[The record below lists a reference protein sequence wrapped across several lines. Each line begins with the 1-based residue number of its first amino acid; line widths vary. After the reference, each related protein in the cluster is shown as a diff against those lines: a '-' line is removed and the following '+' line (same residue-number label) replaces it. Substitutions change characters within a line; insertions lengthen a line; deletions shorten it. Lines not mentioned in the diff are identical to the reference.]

1 MQQKYGGGG
10 RIRTCEAEAADLQSA
25 GFDRSPTPPYWT
37 LILLLQMED
46 VNQNP
51 LNKKI
56 INSYLNLKDFRKVKI
71 LIFEEIDS
79 TNKYLSDLEID
90 ANTLFI
96 CSAEK
101 QTRGKGRGNKK
112 WESPTGQN
120 IYLSFSFLLE
130 KNSNLNG
137 FSLMVGLAIR
147 DTLEE
152 LYDIDSKIKWPNDIF
167 FKDKKLCGI
176 LIETKYENNLVK
188 IIIGIGINVFMQT
201 NEHIDQDW
209 VSLKLI
215 DGEKKYDRNLIIGK
229 LTSKVLDYF
238 RAYKIYGFAHFQK
251 KFNQHNYLKNKTVT
265 SENFKEKNCMVIEV
279 DSEGRLKVQIDKE
292 TKLISSGE
300 LSFKIK
306 E

>member
-56 INSYLNLKDFRKVKI
+56 INSYLNLEDFQKVKI
-71 LIFEEIDS
+71 LIFKEIDS
-79 TNKYLSDLEID
+79 TNRYLSDLESD
-90 ANTLFI
+90 ANTFYI

-120 IYLSFSFLLE
+120 IYLSLSFQFE
-130 KNSNLNG
+130 KSSNLNG

-147 DTLEE
+147 DTLAE

-167 FKDKKLCGI
+167 FKNKKLCGI

-215 DGEKKYDRNLIIGK
+215 DGEKKFDRNLIIGK

-251 KFNQHNYLKNKTVT
+251 KFNLHNYLKNKTVT
-265 SENFKEKNCMVIEV
+265 SENFKEKNCKVIEV
-279 DSEGRLKVQIDKE
+279 DAEGRLKVKIDKE

>member
-79 TNKYLSDLEID
+79 TNRYLSDLEID
-90 ANTLFI
+90 ANTLSI

-120 IYLSFSFLLE
+120 IYLSLSFQFE
-130 KNSNLNG
+130 KSSNLNG

-147 DTLEE
+147 DTLAE
-152 LYDIDSKIKWPNDIF
+152 LYDIDLKIKWPNDIF
-167 FKDKKLCGI
+167 FKNKKLCGI

-209 VSLKLI
+209 ISLKLI
-215 DGEKKYDRNLIIGK
+215 DGEKKFDRNLIIGK

-251 KFNQHNYLKNKTVT
+251 KFNLHNYLKNKTVT
-265 SENFKEKNCMVIEV
+265 SENFKEKNCKVIEV
-279 DSEGRLKVQIDKE
+279 DAEGRLKVQIDKE

>member
-51 LNKKI
+51 LNRKI
-56 INSYLNLKDFRKVKI
+56 INSYLNLEEFQKVKI
-71 LIFEEIDS
+71 LIFKEIDS
-79 TNKYLSDLEID
+79 TNRYLSDLESD
-90 ANTLFI
+90 ANTLYI

-112 WESPTGQN
+112 WESPKGQN
-120 IYLSFSFLLE
+120 IYLSLSFQFG

-152 LYDIDSKIKWPNDIF
+152 LYDIDSNIKWPNDIF
-167 FKDKKLCGI
+167 FKNKKLCGI

-215 DGEKKYDRNLIIGK
+215 DGEKKFERNLIIGK
-229 LTSKVLDYF
+229 LTSKILDYF
-238 RAYKIYGFAHFQK
+238 GTYKIYGFAHFQK
-251 KFNQHNYLKNKTVT
+251 KFNLHNYLKNKSVT
-265 SENFKEKNCMVIEV
+265 SENFKEKNCKVIEV
-279 DSEGRLKVQIDKE
+279 DAEGRLKVQIDKE

>member
-79 TNKYLSDLEID
+79 TNRYLSDLEI
-90 ANTLFI
+90 AQNTLYV
-96 CSAEK
+96 CAAEK
-101 QTRGKGRGNKK
+101 QIKGKGRGKKK
-112 WESPTGQN
+112 WESPSGQN
-120 IYLSFSFLLE
+120 IYLSLAFQLKE
-130 KNSNLNG
+130 NSNLNG
-137 FSLMVGLAIR
+137 YSLMVGLAVR
-147 DTLEE
+147 DSLSE
-152 LYDIDSKIKWPNDIF
+152 LYGIDSKIKWPNDIF
-167 FKDKKLCGI
+167 FENKKFCGI
-176 LIETKYENNLVK
+176 LIETKYENNLLK
-188 IIIGIGINVFMQT
+188 TIIGIGINVFMLS
-201 NEHIDQDW
+201 NDRIDQDW
-209 VSLKLI
+209 TSLKLI
-215 DGEKKYDRNLIIGK
+215 NGEKKFDRNLIIGK
-229 LTSKVLDYF
+229 LITKLLDYSRTF
-238 RAYKIYGFAHFQK
+238 EKYGFSHFQNT
-251 KFNQHNYLKNKTVT
+251 FNKHNYLKNKTVI
-265 SENFKEKNCMVIEV
+265 SKNFKGKDCKVKEV
-279 DSEGRLKVQIDKE
+279 DAEGRLKVKIERE

>member
-79 TNKYLSDLEID
+79 TNRYLSDLEID
-90 ANTLFI
+90 TNTLSI

-120 IYLSFSFLLE
+120 IYLSLSFQFE
-130 KNSNLNG
+130 KSSNLNG

-147 DTLEE
+147 DTLAE
-152 LYDIDSKIKWPNDIF
+152 LYDIDLKIKWPNDIF
-167 FKDKKLCGI
+167 FKNKKLCGI

-209 VSLKLI
+209 ISLKLI
-215 DGEKKYDRNLIIGK
+215 DGEKKFDRNLIIGK

-238 RAYKIYGFAHFQK
+238 RVYKIYGFAHFQK
-251 KFNQHNYLKNKTVT
+251 KFNLHNYLKNKTVT
-265 SENFKEKNCMVIEV
+265 SENFKEKNCKVIEV
-279 DSEGRLKVQIDKE
+279 DAEGRLKVQIDKE